1 MKRERHPVDDFFKE
15 ALRGHQVKPS
25 GEGKQRFLDEAA
37 TIFKKRRR
45 GRNRWIFLFAGI
57 AIISFTALLVILP
70 NTEDHKLSKPGNA
83 TEDPSSES
91 TAPQNAML
99 TSSTSPSGPALPDD
113 SPGLISQS
121 SSSNSRPKAQ
131 LSPALSSQ
139 QPSDDK
145 TNTQPDAVNRE
156 NLIAASVISHDL
168 PLPLPLEAVDSTLSY
183 PDTISAQID
192 ISFPVITAPQDD
204 TLTLNIPESAKK
216 RKPKERAT
224 KKWEFSTSLY
234 YTPEWMFN
242 TLEGEKYVNNM
253 GVEGAFQFDR
263 YSIRTGVG
271 LSITKGTN
279 ELLVEY
285 KDYLG
290 SYSRLDSITF
300 QWDEKHYHLIPTYYS
315 SNKDVWDSLMKLD
328 YPRIT
333 KRYTYLQVPLIL
345 GYDIIRQNWIT
356 FGIRAGPILSI
367 LLESKQLSGEYDPGK
382 NRIIRINQVTPD
394 RIQTN
399 WQVVGGV
406 NTSFRISP
414 RISLEVEPNI
424 RYYFNSV
431 YEKSDATKK
440 PWSAG
445 FRTAFTI
452 RL

>member
-15 ALRGHQVKPS
+15 ALQGHQVKPS

-37 TIFKKRRR
+37 TIFTKRRR
-45 GRNRWIFLFAGI
+45 GGNRWIFLFAGI
-57 AIISFTALLVILP
+57 AIISLTALLVILP
-70 NTEDHKLSKPGNA
+70 NTEDHELSKPANG
-83 TEDPSSES
+83 TEEPSLES
-91 TAPQNAML
+91 TATESTML
-99 TSSTSPSGPALPDD
+99 TSSTSPSGRALPDD
-113 SPGLISQS
+113 SPSLVSQPSYS
-121 SSSNSRPKAQ
+121 SSRPKAK
-131 LSPALSSQ
+131 LLPALSSQ
-139 QPSDDK
+139 QPTDDK
-145 TNTQPDAVNRE
+145 TNTQPAT
-156 NLIAASVISHDL
+156 LIS
-168 PLPLPLEAVDSTLSY
+168 
-183 PDTISAQID
+183 PDTISAQVD
-192 ISFPVITAPQDD
+192 ISVPVITDPQDD

-216 RKPKERAT
+216 RKPKDRAT
-224 KKWEFSTSLY
+224 KKWQFSTSLY

-242 TLEGEKYVNNM
+242 TLEGEKYVNNL

-285 KDYLG
+285 NDYLG
-290 SYSRLDSITF
+290 SYSRLDSMTF

-328 YPRIT
+328 YPKIT
-333 KRYTYLQVPLIL
+333 KRYTYLQIPLIL

-367 LLESKQLSGEYDPGK
+367 LLESKQISGEYDPGK
-382 NRIIRINQVTPD
+382 NRVIRINQITPD

-406 NTSFRISP
+406 NASFRISP

>member
-15 ALRGHQVKPS
+15 ALQGHQVKPS
-25 GEGKQRFLDEAA
+25 GEGKQRFLDEAT
-37 TIFKKRRR
+37 TILMKRRR

-57 AIISFTALLVILP
+57 VIISLTALLVILP
-70 NTEDHKLSKPGNA
+70 NTEDHELSKPA
-83 TEDPSSES
+83 TDTEDLSLES
-91 TAPQNAML
+91 TAPESTML

-113 SPGLISQS
+113 SPSLVSQPS
-121 SSSNSRPKAQ
+121 SSSSKPKAQ
-131 LSPALSSQ
+131 LLPALSSQ
-139 QPSDDK
+139 QPFDDK
-145 TNTQPDAVNRE
+145 TNTQPAT
-156 NLIAASVISHDL
+156 LI
-168 PLPLPLEAVDSTLSY
+168 T
-183 PDTISAQID
+183 PDTSSAKVD
-192 ISFPVITAPQDD
+192 LFVPVITAPQDD

-216 RKPKERAT
+216 RMPKDRAT
-224 KKWEFSTSLY
+224 KKWQFSTSLY

-242 TLEGEKYVNNM
+242 TLEGEKYVNNL

-285 KDYLG
+285 NDYLG
-290 SYSRLDSITF
+290 SYSRLDSMTF

-328 YPRIT
+328 YPKIT
-333 KRYTYLQVPLIL
+333 KRYTYLQIPLIL

-367 LLESKQLSGEYDPGK
+367 LLESKQISGEYDPGK
-382 NRIIRINQVTPD
+382 NRVIRINQITPD

-406 NTSFRISP
+406 NASFRISP

-452 RL
+452 WL